1 MVKIPP
7 ELGFIRQSA
16 DVLTDERLTENA
28 NRVIRSRVAAGTP
41 TGDAA
46 IHFEVSRAP
55 FPRRWSDALRWHDA
69 YQLFG
74 PILTP
79 EDVVRRIAAECTFTD
94 ERGAV
99 GIRLKPAAA
108 IVRQYGEQ
116 FRRPPRRKQKRRP
129 KPPPLL

>member
-1 MVKIPP
+1 M
-7 ELGFIRQSA
+7 A
-16 DVLTDERLTENA
+16 MA
-28 NRVIRSRVAAGTP
+28 
-41 TGDAA
+41 
-46 IHFEVSRAP
+46 
-55 FPRRWSDALRWHDA
+55 
-69 YQLFG
+69 